1 MMDTSRMEHESIID
15 YSVRV
20 CENKDTLGL
29 SWKQIAAL
37 INAESGDNFS
47 PDKYRKWWA
56 TWQQCRE
63 YYAIKGMVNDQGM
76 IEYDAIEELNEKIL
90 ELKKERTK
98 LSDQRREFN
107 KLARDEAR
115 REQFYDIMLDEI
127 RKLAETKPLIALEK
141 PLVTF
146 DEEVPWR
153 EAAMLFSDWH
163 VGLFA
168 VNYWNQFDEKEL
180 RRRVRRLLAKS
191 IEHMVENRVRVLH
204 LFNIG
209 DFINGLIHVTTRIL
223 ATEDAAS
230 QTRKVA
236 EILAECICEYAKY
249 VEKVYLYFVRGNHD
263 RVTPNKSDEIA
274 KESFAD
280 FIPWYLKARLAHLKN
295 VHFVRNTIDDEI
307 AVAKICGNLCYAVHG
322 HRDKTSSVAAD
333 LTMMLGEKPDFI
345 FMGHIHKHFEDEVH
359 GVEIVVNSS
368 LSGVDTYAKEI
379 RKTSKPAQKLIIFDE
394 HEGRLA
400 TYNIRLDIT

>member
-1 MMDTSRMEHESIID
+1 MNTSRMEHESIID

-20 CENKDTLGL
+20 CESKDTLGL
-29 SWKQIAAL
+29 SWKEVAAL
-37 INAESGDNFS
+37 INAESGEDFS

-63 YYAIKGMVNDQGM
+63 YYAIQK
-76 IEYDAIEELNEKIL
+76 IEDWDLISETEEKLRELRKEKV
-90 ELKKERTK
+90 K
-98 LSDQRREFN
+98 LADQRREYN
-107 KLARDEAR
+107 KLLRDEAR
-115 REQFYDIMLDEI
+115 SEQFYDIMLEEI
-127 RKLAETKPLIALEK
+127 RKLSETKPLIALEK
-141 PLVTF
+141 PLVNF
-146 DEEVPWR
+146 DVDAPWR

-180 RRRVRRLLAKS
+180 RRRVRRVLSKS
-191 IEHMVENRVRVLH
+191 IEHMVRNQVRVLH
-204 LFNIG
+204 LFNMG

-223 ATEDAAS
+223 ATEDAAT

-249 VEKVYLYFVRGNHD
+249 VDKVYLYFVRGNHD

-280 FIPWYLKARLAHLKN
+280 FIPWYLQARLSHLKN
-295 VHFVRNTIDDEI
+295 VHFVRNMIDDEI
-307 AVAKICGNLCYAVHG
+307 AVAKICGKLCYALHG
-322 HRDKTSSVAAD
+322 HRDKPSSVAAD
-333 LTMMLGEKPDFI
+333 LTMMLGEKPDYI
-345 FMGHIHKHFEDEVH
+345 FMGHYHKHFEDEVH
-359 GVEIVVNSS
+359 EVEIIINSS

-379 RKTSKPAQKLIIFDE
+379 RKTSKPAQKLIIFNE
-394 HEGRLA
+394 EEGREC
-400 TYNIRLDIT
+400 TYNIRLDIA